1 MNKLKLKT
9 DIQKIKNRMQLK
21 YFNEFEVMLGVELYL
36 YGVKRIMEFDESVLY
51 IVSPERVSEPMKRRA
66 LTEYN
71 QNKNISSQTIE
82 KMYEEYRT

>member
-21 YFNEFEVMLGVELYL
+21 YSNEFEVMLGVELYL

-82 KMYEEYRT
+82 KMYEEYRS

>member
-1 MNKLKLKT
+1 
-9 DIQKIKNRMQLK
+9 MQLK
-21 YFNEFEVMLGVELYL
+21 YSNEFEVMLGVELYL

-51 IVSPERVSEPMKRRA
+51 IVSPGRVSEPMKRRA

-82 KMYEEYRT
+82 KMYEEYRS

>member
-1 MNKLKLKT
+1 
-9 DIQKIKNRMQLK
+9 
-21 YFNEFEVMLGVELYL
+21 MLGVELYL

-82 KMYEEYRT
+82 KMYEEYRSWTFIQYEQKERS

>member
-9 DIQKIKNRMQLK
+9 DTQKIKNRMQLK
-21 YFNEFEVMLGVELYL
+21 YSNEFEVMLGVELYL

-51 IVSPERVSEPMKRRA
+51 IVSPERVSEPIKRRA

-82 KMYEEYRT
+82 KMYEEYRS

>member
-1 MNKLKLKT
+1 
-9 DIQKIKNRMQLK
+9 MQLK
-21 YFNEFEVMLGVELYL
+21 YSNEFEVMLGVELYL

-82 KMYEEYRT
+82 KMYEEYRS

>member
-9 DIQKIKNRMQLK
+9 DTQKIKNRMQLK
-21 YFNEFEVMLGVELYL
+21 YSNEFEVMLGVELYL

-82 KMYEEYRT
+82 KMYEEYRS

>member
-1 MNKLKLKT
+1 
-9 DIQKIKNRMQLK
+9 MQLK
-21 YFNEFEVMLGVELYL
+21 YSNEFEVMLGVELYL

-82 KMYEEYRT
+82 KMYEEYRSWTFIQYEHKERS

>member
-9 DIQKIKNRMQLK
+9 DIKKIKNRMQLK
-21 YFNEFEVMLGVELYL
+21 YSNEFEVMLGVELYL

-82 KMYEEYRT
+82 KMYEEYRS

>member
-1 MNKLKLKT
+1 
-9 DIQKIKNRMQLK
+9 MQLK
-21 YFNEFEVMLGVELYL
+21 YSNEFEVMLGVELYL

>member
-1 MNKLKLKT
+1 
-9 DIQKIKNRMQLK
+9 
-21 YFNEFEVMLGVELYL
+21 MLGVELYL

-51 IVSPERVSEPMKRRA
+51 IVSPERVSKPMKRRA

-82 KMYEEYRT
+82 KMYEEYRS

>member
-1 MNKLKLKT
+1 
-9 DIQKIKNRMQLK
+9 MQLK
-21 YFNEFEVMLGVELYL
+21 YSNEFEVMLGVELYL

-82 KMYEEYRT
+82 KMYEEYKS

>member
-1 MNKLKLKT
+1 
-9 DIQKIKNRMQLK
+9 
-21 YFNEFEVMLGVELYL
+21 MLGVELYL

-82 KMYEEYRT
+82 KMYGEYRS

>member
-1 MNKLKLKT
+1 
-9 DIQKIKNRMQLK
+9 MQLK
-21 YFNEFEVMLGVELYL
+21 YSNEFEVMLGVELYL

-51 IVSPERVSEPMKRRA
+51 IVSPERVSEPIKRRA

-82 KMYEEYRT
+82 KMYEEYRS